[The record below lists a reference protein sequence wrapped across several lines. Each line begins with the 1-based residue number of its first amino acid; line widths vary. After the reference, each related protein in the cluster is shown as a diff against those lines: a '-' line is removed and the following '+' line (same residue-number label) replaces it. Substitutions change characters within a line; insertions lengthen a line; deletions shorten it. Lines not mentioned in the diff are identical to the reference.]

1 MRATKFEFEQRFW
14 FIGMVFWL
22 GFSFYAVDRTNAA
35 LWLLHVVAPSV
46 DPNSDHGNNLVRFI
60 FGAGALLVFLA
71 AAFRTWA
78 TAYLKTE
85 VVHDQAQHS
94 EGLVAEGPYRHV
106 RNPLYFAN
114 LAMAAGIGLLASRA
128 GWIFMVAAMWL
139 FMYRLI
145 FREEDG
151 LLRTQGESYRA
162 YLKEVPRFWPAST
175 PRIPS
180 AGEEPRWGQA
190 IAGESLI
197 WLFGAA
203 ELVFAITLNFKLM
216 WIVFGVSFVAYF
228 LSVYLIKKRAA
239 AVKL

>member
-14 FIGMVFWL
+14 FIGAVFWL
-22 GFSFYAVDRTNAA
+22 GFSFYALDRTNAA
-35 LWLLHVVAPSV
+35 LWLLHVVARSV
-46 DPNSDHGNNLVRFI
+46 DLNSDHGNNLARLA

-94 EGLVAEGPYRHV
+94 EGLVADGPYRYV

-114 LAMAAGIGLLASRA
+114 LVMAAGVGLLASRA
-128 GWIFMVAAMWL
+128 GWIFMVVAMWL

-145 FREEDG
+145 FREENG
-151 LLRTQGESYRA
+151 LLRTQVESYRA
-162 YLKEVPRFWPAST
+162 YLKAVPRFWPAFT

-180 AGEEPRWGQA
+180 AEEKPRWGQA
-190 IAGESLI
+190 FAGESLI
-197 WLFGAA
+197 WLFGAG

-216 WIVFGVSFVAYF
+216 WIVFGAGFVAYF

-239 AVKL
+239 AGKS

>member
-22 GFSFYAVDRTNAA
+22 GFSFYAVDHTNAA
-35 LWLLHVVAPSV
+35 LWLLHVVVPSV
-46 DPNSDHGNNLVRFI
+46 DPNSDRGNNLARLI

-94 EGLVAEGPYRHV
+94 EALVADGPYRHV

-114 LAMAAGIGLLASRA
+114 LALAAGIGLLASRA
-128 GWIFMVAAMWL
+128 GWIFMVLTMWL

-151 LLRTQGESYRA
+151 LLCTQGESYRA
-162 YLKEVPRFWPAST
+162 YLKAVPRFWPAFA
-175 PRIPS
+175 PCIPS
-180 AGEEPRWGQA
+180 AGEKPRWGQA
-190 IAGESLI
+190 FAGESLI
-197 WLFGAA
+197 WLFGVA
-203 ELVFAITLNFKLM
+203 ELVFAVTLNFKLM
-216 WIVFGVSFVAYF
+216 WIVFGTSFVAYF

-239 AVKL
+239 ARKS

>member
-46 DPNSDHGNNLVRFI
+46 DPNSDHGNNLARLI

-94 EGLVAEGPYRHV
+94 EALVADGPYRHV

-114 LAMAAGIGLLASRA
+114 LALAAGIGLLASRA
-128 GWIFMVAAMWL
+128 GWIFMVLAMWL

-162 YLKEVPRFWPAST
+162 YLKAVPRFWPALT
-175 PRIPS
+175 PRVPS
-180 AGEEPRWGQA
+180 GGGEPRWGQA
-190 IAGESLI
+190 FAGEMFI
-197 WLFGAA
+197 WLIGVAVLCFAVTLSLRLAGIVLAA
-203 ELVFAITLNFKLM
+203 SFA
-216 WIVFGVSFVAYF
+216 VYF
-228 LSVYLIKKRAA
+228 IAVYLVKKRAA
-239 AVKL
+239 ATKS

>member
-14 FIGMVFWL
+14 VIGMIFAL
-22 GFSFYAVDRTNAA
+22 GFFLYNVDKTNAA
-35 LWLLHVVAPSV
+35 LWLLHLVAPSV
-46 DPNSDHGNNLVRFI
+46 HPDSDQGNNLARLI
-60 FGAGALLVFLA
+60 FGFGALLVFLA

-85 VVHDQAQHS
+85 IVHDQAQHS
-94 EGLVAEGPYRHV
+94 EGLVADGPYRHL

-114 LAMAAGIGLLASRA
+114 LPMAAGMGLLASRA
-128 GWIFMVAAMWL
+128 GWIFMVLAMWL

-151 LLRTQGESYRA
+151 LLQTQGDSYRA
-162 YLKEVPRFWPAST
+162 YLRAVPRFWPSLT
-175 PRIPS
+175 PRVPS
-180 AGEEPRWGQA
+180 GGGVPHWGQA
-190 IAGESLI
+190 FAGESLI

-216 WIVFGVSFVAYF
+216 WIVFGASFVAYF
-228 LSVYLIKKRAA
+228 LAVYLVKKRAA
-239 AVKL
+239 PGKS